1 MEEILEMLDKTSKK
15 INSKIDVE
23 VSGKNIEVKI
33 FGDTIGV
40 LAGISEIIKLTKV
53 RMKEDGTDE
62 KEINGTLE
70 SVFKEGMEATD
81 E

>member
-23 VSGKNIEVKI
+23 VIGKNTKVKI

-62 KEINGTLE
+62 KEINGVLE
-70 SVFKEGMEATD
+70 SVFKEGMEA
-81 E
+81 

>member
-23 VSGKNIEVKI
+23 VIGKNTEVKI

-62 KEINGTLE
+62 KEINGVLE
-70 SVFKEGMEATD
+70 SVFKEGMEA
-81 E
+81 

>member
-15 INSKIDVE
+15 TNSKIDVE
-23 VSGKNIEVKI
+23 VIGKNTEVKI

-62 KEINGTLE
+62 KEINGVLE
-70 SVFKEGMEATD
+70 SVFKEGMEA
-81 E
+81 